1 MIRSNLIAWSS
12 KKQSIVALPSM
23 EAEYRGL
30 TFATCEAMWLK
41 KLLVDLEVHV
51 GIIPIYGDNMASIYL
66 ASNPTFHARIK
77 HIEAHYHYVQEK
89 VLRKDVEIKFIKT
102 KDQVVDMFTKFLDAT
117 KLKGFKDVINLQDI
131 AKNNSQMSLRG
142 SVEDKCTSSN

>member
-1 MIRSNLIAWSS
+1 M
-12 KKQSIVALPSM
+12 
-23 EAEYRGL
+23 
-30 TFATCEAMWLK
+30 
-41 KLLVDLEVHV
+41 
-51 GIIPIYGDNMASIYL
+51 
-66 ASNPTFHARIK
+66 
-77 HIEAHYHYVQEK
+77 QEK

>member
-41 KLLVDLEVHV
+41 KLLSNLEVQM
-51 GIIPIYGDNMASIYL
+51 GIIPIYGNNMVSIFM
-66 ASNPTFHARIK
+66 AGNTTFHARNK
-77 HIEAHYHYVQEK
+77 HIEVHYHYVREK
-89 VLRKDVEIKFIKT
+89 MLSKDVDIKFIKT
-102 KDQVVDMFTKFLDAT
+102 KAQVEDMFTKFLDAST
-117 KLKGFKDVINLQDI
+117 LKAFKDVINLQDM
-131 AKNNSQMSLRG
+131 AQDNSQMFLAFS
-142 SVEDKCTSSN
+142 KP